1 MKTDFDLAIVGSGFG
16 GSLTSMIA
24 SRLGLSAILIERGRH
39 PRFAIG
45 ESTSPLANVILEQL
59 AERYD
64 LPRLLP
70 LASYGP
76 WQQSYPEVVCGLK
89 RGFTFFHHQAGQP
102 YRTASDRSNQL
113 LVAASP
119 HNDVADTHW
128 LRSSVD
134 HFLVNE
140 ATAVGV
146 GYVDE
151 VRLNEFERAG
161 DAVVLAGE
169 RRGLAFKIQVRL
181 VIDASGSGG
190 FISRALGIDEAPFT
204 GYPPTQTLYSHFTG
218 VRRADQMQQ
227 FTSDG
232 EPPYPMDDA
241 AVHHVFD
248 GGWMWVLRFNNG
260 VTSAGVAVEDWLAEE
275 LKLADGEPAWSR
287 FLNRFSSIAEQF
299 EDAQKILPFVY
310 SPRLAYRSSAAAGAG
325 WVMLP
330 SAAAFVDPL
339 LSTGIPLTLL
349 GIERLAR
356 VLEEGP
362 LDDSIDAKLS
372 DYSALTLAE
381 AGRVARFIAACYAS
395 FSQSF
400 PSFTALSMF
409 YFVAASFSEMAR
421 RLGKSDLAGRFL
433 GGDHPKFSEGM
444 NRCVERLLRGELNS
458 SDARSLE
465 SEVSEFVAELNIA
478 GLCDASKRNWYPVN
492 FEDVVRGAH
501 KLGLSQDDVRR
512 AIASASWAQQPVAP
526 LRASSQ

>member
-1 MKTDFDLAIVGSGFG
+1 
-16 GSLTSMIA
+16 
-24 SRLGLSAILIERGRH
+24 
-39 PRFAIG
+39 
-45 ESTSPLANVILEQL
+45 
-59 AERYD
+59 
-64 LPRLLP
+64 
-70 LASYGP
+70 
-76 WQQSYPEVVCGLK
+76 
-89 RGFTFFHHQAGQP
+89 
-102 YRTASDRSNQL
+102 
-113 LVAASP
+113 
-119 HNDVADTHW
+119 
-128 LRSSVD
+128 
-134 HFLVNE
+134 
-140 ATAVGV
+140 
-146 GYVDE
+146 
-151 VRLNEFERAG
+151 
-161 DAVVLAGE
+161 
-169 RRGLAFKIQVRL
+169 
-181 VIDASGSGG
+181 
-190 FISRALGIDEAPFT
+190 
-204 GYPPTQTLYSHFTG
+204 
-218 VRRADQMQQ
+218 
-227 FTSDG
+227 
-232 EPPYPMDDA
+232 
-241 AVHHVFD
+241 
-248 GGWMWVLRFNNG
+248 
-260 VTSAGVAVEDWLAEE
+260 
-275 LKLADGEPAWSR
+275 
-287 FLNRFSSIAEQF
+287 
-299 EDAQKILPFVY
+299 
-310 SPRLAYRSSAAAGAG
+310 LAYRSSAAAGAG